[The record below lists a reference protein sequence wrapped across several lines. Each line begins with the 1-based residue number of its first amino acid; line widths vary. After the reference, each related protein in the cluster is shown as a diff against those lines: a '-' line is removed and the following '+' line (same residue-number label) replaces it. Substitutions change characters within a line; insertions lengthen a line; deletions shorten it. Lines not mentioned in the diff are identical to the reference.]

1 MMDTAASFQFLQP
14 LWLLLL
20 PPSWVLVWTFA
31 RQAGRKSIWSRVC
44 DEQLLAHMTAGQNS
58 SLGYALPAWLLGS
71 VLSLGIVAAAAPSWS
86 KLSHPIMEATDA
98 RVIVLD
104 LSRSMLVQDVRPSR
118 FEHALAAA
126 SEVIDSDYAGETG
139 LVVFAGSAFVLSPLS
154 RDADTLLAFVEAVH
168 PDSMPQDGSN
178 LKHAIT
184 TARDLLAASLGDRA
198 QILLISSGDSHD
210 QNALHDNAVQ
220 AAFDAATEGLR
231 ISVLGIGT
239 VAGGPLLDLKGGLL
253 RDSAG
258 GIEISRPNFDL
269 LRRIASAGQGSM
281 TVVDGAGV
289 SSNLN
294 GNLNSYLLSS
304 RLEASA
310 LAESRQGADQTSRDA
325 SDDGAW
331 LVWWMLP
338 LVLILFRKNMVFVFL
353 IALLLQGEQESYAAD
368 HSLAGDSLA
377 RHQPARAF
385 EFWTHPEKIAFGAYH
400 RGDYD
405 TAHATSESPMLVGAS
420 YYRSHQFKQAL
431 AQFSE
436 NDSAAS
442 IYNRGNTLVQLQRY
456 PEAIVAFQQAFDLDP
471 QLINAAYNRRLVEI
485 FLEQQAASAGND
497 QEAAING
504 EAMGETIDPDA
515 TEMLIGIATEM
526 QGNPADDQQPGSG
539 SGDSQEAGQ
548 VDPLEHFDGEDLDE
562 ERFALRAQGPGQ
574 ELDMEIIERWIS
586 SLPETSNELYR
597 RKFLR
602 DFQRQQ
608 QQVR

>member
-1 MMDTAASFQFLQP
+1 MMDTVASFQFLQP

-20 PPSWVLVWTFA
+20 APSWALVWTFA

-44 DEQLLAHMTAGQNS
+44 DEQLLAHMAAGQNS
-58 SLGYALPAWLLGS
+58 SPGYALPAWILGS

-178 LKHAIT
+178 LGLAIT
-184 TARDLLAASLGDRA
+184 RARDLLRASLGDSA
-198 QILLISSGDSHD
+198 QILLISSGDSHN
-210 QNALHDNAVQ
+210 QNALQDNAVQ
-220 AAFDAATEGLR
+220 AAFDAAAEGLR
-231 ISVLGIGT
+231 ISVLGIGS
-239 VAGGPLLDLKGGLL
+239 VAGGPLLDQRGGLM

-269 LRRIASAGQGSM
+269 LRRIATAGQGSM
-281 TVVDGAGV
+281 MVVDGAG
-289 SSNLN
+289 LN
-294 GNLNSYLLSS
+294 GDLLSS
-304 RLEASA
+304 RLGASA
-310 LAESRQGADQTSRDA
+310 LAESQQGADQTSRDA

-338 LVLILFRKNMVFVFL
+338 LVLIMFRKNMVFVFL
-353 IALLLQGEQESYAAD
+353 IALMLQGEQESYAAD
-368 HSLAGDSLA
+368 DSLAGN
-377 RHQPARAF
+377 QPGRVF
-385 EFWTHPEKIAFGAYH
+385 EFWTHPEKTAFGAYH
-400 RGDYD
+400 RGDFD
-405 TAHATSESPMLVGAS
+405 TAHAISESPMLTGAS
-420 YYRSHQFKQAL
+420 YYRSHRFQQAL
-431 AQFSE
+431 AKFSE

-442 IYNRGNTLVQLQRY
+442 IYNRANTLVQLQRY
-456 PEAIVAFQQAFDLDP
+456 PEAIVAFQQAFDMDP

-485 FLEQQAASAGND
+485 FMEQQAVSASND
-497 QEAAING
+497 QEAAITG
-504 EAMGETIDPDA
+504 EAMEETIDPDA
-515 TEMLIGIATEM
+515 LEMRIGIATEM

-539 SGDSQEAGQ
+539 SGENQQADQ
-548 VDPLEHFDGEDLDE
+548 VDPLERFDGEDQDE

-574 ELDMEIIERWIS
+574 ELEMEFIERWIS

-602 DFQRQQ
+602 DFRRQQ
-608 QQVR
+608 QQAR

>member
-1 MMDTAASFQFLQP
+1 VDTAASFQFLQP

-20 PPSWVLVWTFA
+20 PPCWALVWTFA
-31 RQAGRKSIWSRVC
+31 RKAGRKSIWSRVC
-44 DEQLLAHMTAGQNS
+44 HEHLLAHMTAGQNS
-58 SLGYALPAWLLGS
+58 SPGYALPAWILGG
-71 VLSLGIVAAAAPSWS
+71 VLSLGIIATAAPSWS

-126 SEVIDSDYAGETG
+126 SEVISSDYAGETG

-154 RDADTLLAFVEAVH
+154 RDADTLLAFVEAVR

-178 LKHAIT
+178 LNHAIT
-184 TARDLLAASLGDRA
+184 TARDLLAASLGNSA

-210 QNALHDNAVQ
+210 QNAINDSAVQ
-220 AAFDAATEGLR
+220 AAFDAAAEGLR
-231 ISVLGIGT
+231 ISVLGIGS
-239 VAGGPLLDLKGGLL
+239 VAGGPLLDKRGGLM

-269 LRRIASAGQGSM
+269 LQRIATAGQGSM
-281 TVVDGAGV
+281 TVVDGARI
-289 SSNLN
+289 N
-294 GNLNSYLLSS
+294 GNLNGDIDGNLLSS
-304 RLEASA
+304 RLGASA
-310 LAESRQGADQTSRDA
+310 LAESQQGADQSSRDA

-353 IALLLQGEQESYAAD
+353 IALLLQGEQESYAD
-368 HSLAGDSLA
+368 DNSLAGNHSD
-377 RHQPARAF
+377 RGF
-385 EFWTHPEKIAFGAYH
+385 EFWTHPERTAFGAYH

-405 TAHATSESPMLVGAS
+405 TAHATSASPMLVGAS
-420 YYRSHQFKQAL
+420 YYRSHQFQQAL

-442 IYNRGNTLVQLQRY
+442 IYNRANTLVQLQRY
-456 PEAIVAFQQAFDLDP
+456 PEAIVAYQQAFDLDP
-471 QLINAAYNRRLVEI
+471 QLISAAYNRRLVEI
-485 FLEQQAASAGND
+485 FLEQQAASASED
-497 QEAAING
+497 QEAAIAG
-504 EAMGETIDPDA
+504 EATEEIIDPDA
-515 TEMLIGIATEM
+515 MEMLIGIATEM
-526 QGNPADDQQPGSG
+526 QRNPADDQQLGSG
-539 SGDSQEAGQ
+539 SGANQQAGQ
-548 VDPLEHFDGEDLDE
+548 VDPLERFDGEEQDE

-574 ELDMEIIERWIS
+574 ELEMKIIERWIS

-602 DFQRQQ
+602 DFRRQQ
-608 QQVR
+608 QQAR

>member
-1 MMDTAASFQFLQP
+1 MDTAASFQFLQP

-20 PPSWVLVWTFA
+20 PPCWALVWTFA

-58 SLGYALPAWLLGS
+58 SPGYALPAWILGG
-71 VLSLGIVAAAAPSWS
+71 VLSLGIIAAAAPSWS
-86 KLSHPIMEATDA
+86 KLSHPLMEATDA

-168 PDSMPQDGSN
+168 PNIMPQDGSN
-178 LKHAIT
+178 LGLAIT
-184 TARDLLAASLGDRA
+184 RARDLLRASLGDSA
-198 QILLISSGDSHD
+198 QILLISSGDSHN
-210 QNALHDNAVQ
+210 QNALQDNAVQ
-220 AAFDAATEGLR
+220 AAFDAAAEGLR
-231 ISVLGIGT
+231 ISVLGIGS
-239 VAGGPLLDLKGGLL
+239 VAGGPLLDQRGGLL

-269 LRRIASAGQGSM
+269 LRRIATAGQGSM
-281 TVVDGAGV
+281 MVVDGAG
-289 SSNLN
+289 LN
-294 GNLNSYLLSS
+294 GGINDDLLSS
-304 RLEASA
+304 RLGASA
-310 LAESRQGADQTSRDA
+310 LAESQHGADQSSRDA

-338 LVLILFRKNMVFVFL
+338 LVLLLFRKNMVFVFL
-353 IALLLQGEQESYAAD
+353 IALLLQGEQESYAA
-368 HSLAGDSLA
+368 ADSLDGN
-377 RHQPARAF
+377 QPGQEF
-385 EFWTHPEKIAFGAYH
+385 EFWTHREKIAFDAYH
-400 RGDYD
+400 RGDFD

-420 YYRSHQFKQAL
+420 YYRSHQFQQAL

-442 IYNRGNTLVQLQRY
+442 IYNRANTLVQLQRY
-456 PEAIVAFQQAFDLDP
+456 PEAIVAYQQAFELDP

-485 FLEQQAASAGND
+485 FLEQQSASASNE
-497 QEAAING
+497 QEAAITG
-504 EAMGETIDPDA
+504 EAMEEAIDPDA
-515 TEMLIGIATEM
+515 LEMRIGIATEM

-539 SGDSQEAGQ
+539 SGDNQQAGQ
-548 VDPLEHFDGEDLDE
+548 VDLLERFDGEDQDD
-562 ERFALRAQGPGQ
+562 ERFALRVQSPGQ
-574 ELDMEIIERWIS
+574 ELEIEIIERWIS

-602 DFQRQQ
+602 DFRRQQ
-608 QQVR
+608 QQAR

>member
-20 PPSWVLVWTFA
+20 PPSWALVWAFA

-58 SLGYALPAWLLGS
+58 SPGYALPAWILGG
-71 VLSLGIVAAAAPSWS
+71 VLSLGIIAAAAPSWS

-126 SEVIDSDYAGETG
+126 SEVISSGYAGETG

-168 PDSMPQDGSN
+168 PNSMPQDGSN

-184 TARDLLAASLGDRA
+184 TARELLAASLGDSA
-198 QILLISSGDSHD
+198 QILLISSGDSHG
-210 QNALHDNAVQ
+210 QNALYDDVVQ
-220 AAFDAATEGLR
+220 SAFDAAAEGLR
-231 ISVLGIGT
+231 ISVLGIGSI
-239 VAGGPLLDLKGGLL
+239 AGGPLLDKKGGLM

-269 LRRIASAGQGSM
+269 LRRIATAGQGSM
-281 TVVDGAGV
+281 TIVGGARISGD
-289 SSNLN
+289 LN
-294 GNLNSYLLSS
+294 GNFGGDLLSS
-304 RLEASA
+304 RLDASA
-310 LAESRQGADQTSRDA
+310 LAESQHGADQSSRDA

-353 IALLLQGEQESYAAD
+353 IALLLHGEQELYAAD
-368 HSLAGDSLA
+368 DSLAGD
-377 RHQPARAF
+377 QPGRGF
-385 EFWTHPEKIAFGAYH
+385 EFWAHPERIAFGAYH
-400 RGDYD
+400 RGEYD
-405 TAHATSESPMLVGAS
+405 TARTIGNDPMLVGAS
-420 YYRSHQFKQAL
+420 YYRSQKFQQAL

-442 IYNRGNTLVQLQRY
+442 LYNQANTLVQMQRY

-485 FLEQQAASAGND
+485 FLQQQAASTNND
-497 QEAAING
+497 QEVATLS
-504 EAMGETIDPDA
+504 EAMEETIDPDA
-515 TEMLIGIATEM
+515 MEMRIGLATEM

-539 SGDSQEAGQ
+539 SGAGQQAGQ
-548 VDPLEHFDGEDLDE
+548 VDPQESFDGGEQNED
-562 ERFALRAQGPGQ
+562 RFALRAQDPGQ
-574 ELDMEIIERWIS
+574 ELEMEFIERWIS

-602 DFQRQQ
+602 DFRRQQ
-608 QQVR
+608 QQDR

>member
-20 PPSWVLVWTFA
+20 PPSWALIWIFA
-31 RQAGRKSIWSRVC
+31 RLAGRNSTWSRVC
-44 DEQLLAHMTAGQNS
+44 DEQLLAHMTGGQNS
-58 SLGYALPAWLLGS
+58 SPGYALPAWILGG
-71 VLSLGIVAAAAPSWS
+71 VLSLGIIAAAAPSWS

-154 RDADTLLAFVEAVH
+154 RDTDTLLAFVEAMH

-178 LKHAIT
+178 LEHAIT
-184 TARDLLAASLGDRA
+184 MAQDLLAASLGDSA
-198 QILLISSGDSHD
+198 QILLISSGDSHN
-210 QNALHDNAVQ
+210 QNTLQNNAVQ
-220 AAFDAATEGLR
+220 AAFDAAAEGLR
-231 ISVLGIGT
+231 ISVLGIGS
-239 VAGGPLLDLKGGLL
+239 VAGGPLLDRKGGLM

-269 LRRIASAGQGSM
+269 LRRIATAGQGSM
-281 TVVDGAGV
+281 MIVDGAG
-289 SSNLN
+289 LN
-294 GNLNSYLLSS
+294 GHLNGDLLSS
-304 RLEASA
+304 RLGASA
-310 LAESRQGADQTSRDA
+310 LAESQQGADQSSRDA

-338 LVLILFRKNMVFVFL
+338 LVLILFRKNMLYVFL

-368 HSLAGDSLA
+368 DSLAGDSLA
-377 RHQPARAF
+377 GHQPGRQF
-385 EFWTHPEKIAFGAYH
+385 EFWTHAEKIAFGAYH
-400 RGDYD
+400 RGDFD
-405 TAHATSESPMLVGAS
+405 IARTTSESAMLVGAS
-420 YYRSHQFKQAL
+420 YYRSHQFQQAL

-442 IYNRGNTLVQLQRY
+442 IYNRANTLVQLQRY

-485 FLEQQAASAGND
+485 FVEQQAASAGND
-497 QEAAING
+497 QEAAITA
-504 EAMGETIDPDA
+504 EAMEETIDPDA
-515 TEMLIGIATEM
+515 LEMRIGIVTEM

-539 SGDSQEAGQ
+539 SGASQQAGQ
-548 VDPLEHFDGEDLDE
+548 VDPLERFDGEEQDQ
-562 ERFALRAQGPGQ
+562 ERFVLRVQGPGQ
-574 ELDMEIIERWIS
+574 ELEMEFIERWIS

-602 DFQRQQ
+602 DFRRQQ
-608 QQVR
+608 QQAR